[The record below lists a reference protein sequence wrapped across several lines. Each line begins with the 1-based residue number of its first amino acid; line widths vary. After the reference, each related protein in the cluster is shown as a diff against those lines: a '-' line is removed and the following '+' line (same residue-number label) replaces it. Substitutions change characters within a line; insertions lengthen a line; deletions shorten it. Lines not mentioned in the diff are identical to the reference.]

1 MEEVEFTIESLAIKI
16 YTNIPDKQNQIV
28 NFTRSMLYIPKSTN
42 NDEVVE
48 VESVALEEMPF
59 FTVDVEYPVDQ
70 LNRLDYQSRVNF
82 FFNSGK
88 FVDIL
93 RPYYVK
99 EDNSAVETYE
109 TDEGGDDSYYEK
121 RERRTRRNIMTM
133 LEILFPTKFPVIND
147 IQTSYD
153 FIKDKQSTRPFWFN
167 PFQTHYFSYLKIG
180 GNTYTIKKTVW
191 LNDMLNHPVYRK
203 MIVEYRKVRKWAD
216 EQLYS
221 KDSKFGKPEEQI
233 KDIKTKIKEELSK
246 MKEIIDKLNNI
257 ADDYINSSSK
267 SAGGATKAKTRNFR
281 NVTTAVNDANDK
293 YMVIDNTDNPDTD
306 TKPTNVVEPIVAP
319 SAITFID
326 DDLKWIE
333 TDTTQ
338 LVTSQTTDITAK
350 STPLKKQLREAYK
363 AIKGYEASINRLKIN
378 IENVKSYFKTAIA
391 KSITKAPSSTI
402 LRKFQATMN
411 EYKDPFRKSSNIYL
425 QHLID
430 GLFTDDATAE
440 EYYKLLDAIYKKYI
454 RDEVLDV
461 DDEELLTGGTNE
473 PKLVNV
479 GISYINVGESNKPT
493 REVYYMIDL
502 VDGEINNENVS
513 SIYCPFIGDYLGNQL
528 EYLIT
533 ESRNPVE
540 NKWAVDK
547 NRQMFSL
554 KKIEA
559 SIANNFSS
567 NELSASESI
576 PSRKLGPGQLTDIRQ
591 QPTRP
596 VLSPVQNFMAYIMKD
611 PSDLQKQ
618 LNELKAKYLDNDITS
633 LDALRILDQIK
644 EMKQSPFAKQ
654 LYEAIEGWNEN
665 MEIKNNKVINSLIAV
680 INSIKA
686 KKEMIANEKDSYA
699 TKNDPSKQRLLILS
713 KEEDIN
719 NILASIAEKVLA
731 HEKTKRER
739 ITGGST
745 RKHVNRDRH
754 EHKKNTKKHR

>member
-1 MEEVEFTIESLAIKI
+1 MDEVEFTIESLAIKI

-28 NFTRSMLYIPKSTN
+28 NFARSMLYIPKPTN
-42 NDEVVE
+42 NDEVIE
-48 VESVALEEMPF
+48 VESVALEDLPF
-59 FTVDVEYPVDQ
+59 FTTDVEYPVNQ
-70 LNRLDYQSRVNF
+70 LNLLDYQSRVNF

-99 EDNSAVETYE
+99 EDNVASETVKR
-109 TDEGGDDSYYEK
+109 TDDSYYEK
-121 RERRTRRNIMTM
+121 RERRTRGNIMTM

-153 FIKDKQSTRPFWFN
+153 FLKDKQSTRPFWFN

-180 GNTYTIKKTVW
+180 GGTYTIKKTVW
-191 LNDMLNHPVYRK
+191 LNDMLNHPLYRK
-203 MIVEYRKVRKWAD
+203 MIVEYRKVQKWAD
-216 EQLYS
+216 EQIYS
-221 KDSKFGKPEEQI
+221 KDSPLGNPVEQI
-233 KDIKTKIKEELSK
+233 KDIKPKIKAELNK
-246 MKEIIDKLNNI
+246 MNEIVTKLNAI
-257 ADDYINSSSK
+257 ADEYTK
-267 SAGGATKAKTRNFR
+267 SAGGVGKKKTGGLN
-281 NVTTAVNDANDK
+281 NVTTAVNNANNQYK
-293 YMVIDNTDNPDTD
+293 VIDNIEDEANENAVIEPAIVF
-306 TKPTNVVEPIVAP
+306 TKEE
-319 SAITFID
+319 ID
-326 DDLKWIE
+326 WIE
-333 TDTTQ
+333 SDATQ
-338 LVTSQTTDITAK
+338 IVTSPSGDITAK
-350 STPLKKQLREAYK
+350 SSPLKKQLREAYK
-363 AIKGYEASINRLKIN
+363 AIKGYEASITRLKKN
-378 IENVKSYFKTAIA
+378 IESVKSYFTTTIA
-391 KSITKAPSSTI
+391 KAINETPSTTI
-402 LRKFQATMN
+402 LRKFQSIMN

-430 GLFTDDATAE
+430 GLFTDDTAAE
-440 EYYKLLDAIYKKYI
+440 EYYKLLAAIYKKYI
-454 RDEVLDV
+454 RGEGLDEE
-461 DDEELLTGGTNE
+461 DEELLTGGTNE

-493 REVYYMIDL
+493 REVYFMIDL

-533 ESRNPVE
+533 ESRNPLE

-567 NELSASESI
+567 NELAARESV
-576 PSRKLGPGQLTDIRQ
+576 PGRKIGPGQLIENRQ
-591 QPTRP
+591 QPARP
-596 VLSPVQNFMAYIMKD
+596 IMSPVQNFMAYIMKD
-611 PSDLQKQ
+611 PTELQKQ
-618 LNELKAKYLDNDITS
+618 LDGLKSKYLDNDITS
-633 LDALRILDQIK
+633 LDAVRILDQIK

-665 MEIKNNKVINSLIAV
+665 MEIRNAKVINSLITV
-680 INSIKA
+680 INSINGRNQ
-686 KKEMIANEKDSYA
+686 IIITEKDNYE
-699 TKNDPSKQRLLILS
+699 TKNDSSKQRELKLS

-719 NILASIAEKVLA
+719 NILASIAEKVLV

-754 EHKKNTKKHR
+754 EHKKKTKKHR

>member
-1 MEEVEFTIESLAIKI
+1 MDEVEFTIESLAIKI

-28 NFTRSMLYIPKSTN
+28 NFTRNMLYIPKPTN
-42 NDEVVE
+42 NDEAVE
-48 VESVALEEMPF
+48 VESVALEELPF
-59 FTVDVEYPVDQ
+59 FTTDVEYPVDQ

-99 EDNSAVETYE
+99 EDNSASETLKS
-109 TDEGGDDSYYEK
+109 TDDSYYEK
-121 RERRTRRNIMTM
+121 RERRTRGNIMTM

-153 FIKDKQSTRPFWFN
+153 FLKDKQSTRPFWFN

-180 GNTYTIKKTVW
+180 GGTYTIKKTVW
-191 LNDMLNHPVYRK
+191 LNDMLNHPLYRK

-221 KDSKFGKPEEQI
+221 KDSKFGNPAEQI
-233 KDIKTKIKEELSK
+233 KDIKTKIREELNK
-246 MKEIIDKLNNI
+246 MSDIVAKLNAI
-257 ADDYINSSSK
+257 ADGYTK
-267 SAGGATKAKTRNFR
+267 SAGGAAKVITSGFK
-281 NVTTAVNDANDK
+281 NVTSAVNNANEQ
-293 YMVIDNTDNPDTD
+293 YTVIDNVDNIDDET
-306 TKPTNVVEPIVAP
+306 TE
-319 SAITFID
+319 SAIIEPAIALSD
-326 DDLKWIE
+326 PDIKWIE
-333 TDTTQ
+333 SDTTQ
-338 LVTSQTTDITAK
+338 IVTSPSGEISAA
-350 STPLKKQLREAYK
+350 SSPLKKQLREAYK
-363 AIKGYEASINRLKIN
+363 AIKGYEASINRLKTN
-378 IENVKSYFKTAIA
+378 IESVKSYFKTTIA
-391 KSITKAPSSTI
+391 KAIGKTPSTTI
-402 LRKFQATMN
+402 LRKFQAIMN

-430 GLFTDDATAE
+430 GLFTDDAAAE
-440 EYYKLLDAIYKKYI
+440 EYYKLLAAIYKKYI
-454 RDEVLDV
+454 RGEGLDEE
-461 DDEELLTGGTNE
+461 DEELLTGGTNE

-479 GISYINVGESNKPT
+479 GISYINIGESNKPT
-493 REVYYMIDL
+493 REVYFMVDL
-502 VDGEINNENVS
+502 VDGEINSENVS

-533 ESRNPVE
+533 ESRNPLE

-567 NELSASESI
+567 NELAARESVPGRKI
-576 PSRKLGPGQLTDIRQ
+576 GPSQLIENRQ

-596 VLSPVQNFMAYIMKD
+596 IVSPVQNFMAYIMKD
-611 PSDLQKQ
+611 PTDLQRQ
-618 LNELKAKYLDNDITS
+618 LDGLKSKYLDNDITS

-644 EMKQSPFAKQ
+644 EMKQTPFAKQ

-686 KKEMIANEKDSYA
+686 KKEMITNEKDSYA

-719 NILASIAEKVLA
+719 NILASIAEKVLS

>member
-1 MEEVEFTIESLAIKI
+1 MDEVEFTIESLAIKI

-28 NFTRSMLYIPKSTN
+28 NFTRSMLYIPKPTN

-48 VESVALEEMPF
+48 VETVALEELPF
-59 FTVDVEYPVDQ
+59 FTTDVEYPVDQ

-99 EDNSAVETYE
+99 EDNSTGKPFETVKSA
-109 TDEGGDDSYYEK
+109 DDSYYEK
-121 RERRTRRNIMTM
+121 RERRTRGNIMTM

-153 FIKDKQSTRPFWFN
+153 FLKDKQSTRPFWFN

-180 GNTYTIKKTVW
+180 GGTYTIKKTVW
-191 LNDMLNHPVYRK
+191 LNDMLNHPLYRK

-221 KDSKFGKPEEQI
+221 KDSPFGNPEEQI
-233 KDIKTKIKEELSK
+233 KDIKKKIKEELTK
-246 MKEIIDKLNNI
+246 MNEKVTKLNEI
-257 ADDYINSSSK
+257 ADDYITK
-267 SAGGATKAKTRNFR
+267 SASAAPKVKTFNLNSVTVLVKA
-281 NVTTAVNDANDK
+281 ANEQYK
-293 YMVIDNTDNPDTD
+293 VIDN
-306 TKPTNVVEPIVAP
+306 
-319 SAITFID
+319 ID
-326 DDLKWIE
+326 DDANETDFINVSPAIVFSEDDVKWIE
-333 TDTTQ
+333 SVGTKIVINQ
-338 LVTSQTTDITAK
+338 SKDITNMSSPFK
-350 STPLKKQLREAYK
+350 TQLREAYK
-363 AIKGYEASINRLKIN
+363 AINGYESSITRLKKD
-378 IENVKSYFKTAIA
+378 IENVKSYFTTTIA
-391 KSITKAPSSTI
+391 KAIVKTPSTTI
-402 LRKFQATMN
+402 LRKFQAIMN

-430 GLFTDDATAE
+430 GLFTDDTAAE
-440 EYYKLLDAIYKKYI
+440 EYYKLLAAIYKKYI
-454 RDEVLDV
+454 RGEVLDPE
-461 DDEELLTGGTNE
+461 DEELLTGGTNE
-473 PKLVNV
+473 PKLINV

-493 REVYYMIDL
+493 REVYFMVDL

-533 ESRNPVE
+533 ESRNPLE

-559 SIANNFSS
+559 SITNNFSS
-567 NELSASESI
+567 NELSASESV
-576 PSRKLGPGQLTDIRQ
+576 PGRKIGPGQLNENRQ
-591 QPTRP
+591 QPARP
-596 VLSPVQNFMAYIMKD
+596 IMSPVQNFMAYIMKD
-611 PSDLQKQ
+611 PTDLQRQ
-618 LNELKAKYLDNDITS
+618 LDELKRKYLDNDITS
-633 LDALRILDQIK
+633 LDAVRILDQIK

-686 KKEMIANEKDSYA
+686 KKEMITNEKESYA

-713 KEEDIN
+713 KEEDVN

-745 RKHVNRDRH
+745 RKHVNRHHH

>member
-1 MEEVEFTIESLAIKI
+1 MDEVEFTIESLAIKI

-28 NFTRSMLYIPKSTN
+28 NFTRNMLYIPKSIN
-42 NDEVVE
+42 NDEAVE
-48 VESVALEEMPF
+48 VESVALEELPF
-59 FTVDVEYPVDQ
+59 FTTDVEYPVDQ

-99 EDNSAVETYE
+99 EDNVAGETFKS
-109 TDEGGDDSYYEK
+109 TDDSYYEK
-121 RERRTRRNIMTM
+121 RERRTRGNIMTM

-153 FIKDKQSTRPFWFN
+153 FLKDKQSTRPFWFN

-180 GNTYTIKKTVW
+180 GGTYTIKKTVW

-221 KDSKFGKPEEQI
+221 KDSRFGNPAEQI
-233 KDIKTKIKEELSK
+233 KDIKTKIKAELNK
-246 MKEIIDKLNNI
+246 MSETVTKLNVI
-257 ADDYINSSSK
+257 ADDYIKGANK
-267 SAGGATKAKTRNFR
+267 SAGGAAKEKTISFIS
-281 NVTTAVNDANDK
+281 VTNTVNDANDK
-293 YMVIDNTDNPDTD
+293 YTVTDN
-306 TKPTNVVEPIVAP
+306 
-319 SAITFID
+319 ID
-326 DDLKWIE
+326 DEANEPAIIEPAIIFSDADIKWIE
-333 TDTTQ
+333 MD
-338 LVTSQTTDITAK
+338 TSQIFTIKSTDITVE
-350 STPLKKQLREAYK
+350 SNPLKKQLREAYK
-363 AIKGYEASINRLKIN
+363 AINGYESSINRLKKD
-378 IENVKSYFKTAIA
+378 IENVKSYFTTTIA
-391 KSITKAPSSTI
+391 KAIGKTPSTTI
-402 LRKFQATMN
+402 LRKFQAIMN

-430 GLFTDDATAE
+430 GLFTDDAAAE
-440 EYYKLLDAIYKKYI
+440 EYYKLLAAIYKKYI
-454 RDEVLDV
+454 RGEGLDAE
-461 DDEELLTGGTNE
+461 DEELLTGGTNE

-493 REVYYMIDL
+493 REVYFMVDL

-533 ESRNPVE
+533 ESRNPLE

-567 NELSASESI
+567 NELSASESV
-576 PSRKLGPGQLTDIRQ
+576 PGRKIGPGQLNENRQ

-596 VLSPVQNFMAYIMKD
+596 IMSPVQNFMAYIMKD
-611 PSDLQKQ
+611 PTDLQRQ
-618 LNELKAKYLDNDITS
+618 LDELKRKYLDNDITS

-686 KKEMIANEKDSYA
+686 KKEMITNEKESYA

-713 KEEDIN
+713 KEEDVN
-719 NILASIAEKVLA
+719 NILAIIAEKVLA

-754 EHKKNTKKHR
+754 EHKKSTKKHR

>member
-28 NFTRSMLYIPKSTN
+28 NFTRSMLYIPKPTN

-59 FTVDVEYPVDQ
+59 FTIDVEYPVDQ

-99 EDNSAVETYE
+99 EDNTAVETDE
-109 TDEGGDDSYYEK
+109 TADDSYYEK
-121 RERRTRRNIMTM
+121 RERRARRNIMTM

-180 GNTYTIKKTVW
+180 GSTYTIKKTVW

-221 KDSKFGKPEEQI
+221 KDSKFGNPAEQI
-233 KDIKTKIKEELSK
+233 KDIKTKIKEEFNK
-246 MKEIIDKLNNI
+246 MNEIVTELNVI
-257 ADDYINSSSK
+257 VDGTSK
-267 SAGGATKAKTRNFR
+267 SAGGAAKEKTNSFKS
-281 NVTTAVNDANDK
+281 VTEAVNKANKRHTDIERVDDDDANEPT
-293 YMVIDNTDNPDTD
+293 VIDLPLDKVFSEED
-306 TKPTNVVEPIVAP
+306 V
-319 SAITFID
+319 
-326 DDLKWIE
+326 KWIE
-333 TDTTQ
+333 TESTKLVRTQ
-338 LVTSQTTDITAK
+338 SGEITAT
-350 STPLKKQLREAYK
+350 SSPLKKQLREAYK
-363 AIKGYEASINRLKIN
+363 AIKGYEASINRLKTN
-378 IENVKSYFKTAIA
+378 IKNVKSYFKTTISS
-391 KSITKAPSSTI
+391 SITKAPSSTI
-402 LRKFQATMN
+402 LRKFQAIMN

-454 RDEVLDV
+454 RGEVIDA
-461 DDEELLTGGTNE
+461 DDEELLTGGTSE

-533 ESRNPVE
+533 ESRNPLE

-576 PSRKLGPGQLTDIRQ
+576 PNRKIGPGQLTDIRQ

-596 VLSPVQNFMAYIMKD
+596 VVSPVQNFMAYIMKD
-611 PSDLQKQ
+611 PTDLQKQ

-686 KKEMIANEKDSYA
+686 KREMIINEKDSYA

-719 NILASIAEKVLA
+719 NILAGIAEKVLS

>member
-1 MEEVEFTIESLAIKI
+1 MDEVEFTIESLAIKI

-28 NFTRSMLYIPKSTN
+28 NFTRNMLYMPKPTN
-42 NDEVVE
+42 NDEAVE
-48 VESVALEEMPF
+48 VESVALEELPF
-59 FTVDVEYPVDQ
+59 FTTDVEYPVDQ

-99 EDNSAVETYE
+99 EDNGASETVKSA
-109 TDEGGDDSYYEK
+109 DDSYYEK
-121 RERRTRRNIMTM
+121 RERRTRGNIMTM
-133 LEILFPTKFPVIND
+133 LEVLFPTKFPVIND

-153 FIKDKQSTRPFWFN
+153 FLKDKLSTRPFWFN

-180 GNTYTIKKTVW
+180 GGTYTIKKTVW
-191 LNDMLNHPVYRK
+191 LNDMLNHPLYRK

-221 KDSKFGKPEEQI
+221 KDSKFGNPAEQI
-233 KDIKTKIKEELSK
+233 KDIKTKIKEELTK
-246 MKEIIDKLNNI
+246 MSETVKELNAI
-257 ADDYINSSSK
+257 ADGYINPLNK
-267 SAGGATKAKTRNFR
+267 SAGGAAKVKTAGFK
-281 NVTTAVNDANDK
+281 NVTTAVNNANEQ
-293 YMVIDNTDNPDTD
+293 YMVIDNVDNIDDETTESAIIEPAIALGDTD
-306 TKPTNVVEPIVAP
+306 I
-319 SAITFID
+319 
-326 DDLKWIE
+326 KWIE
-333 TDTTQ
+333 SDTTQ
-338 LVTSQTTDITAK
+338 IVTSPSGEISAI
-350 STPLKKQLREAYK
+350 SSPLKKQLREAYK
-363 AIKGYEASINRLKIN
+363 AIKGYEASINRLKTN
-378 IENVKSYFKTAIA
+378 IESVKSYFKTTIA
-391 KSITKAPSSTI
+391 KAIGKTPSTTI
-402 LRKFQATMN
+402 LRKFQAIMN

-430 GLFTDDATAE
+430 GLFTDDAAAE
-440 EYYKLLDAIYKKYI
+440 EYYKLLAAIYKKYI
-454 RDEVLDV
+454 RGEGLDEE
-461 DDEELLTGGTNE
+461 DEELLTGGTNE

-479 GISYINVGESNKPT
+479 GISYINIGESNKPT
-493 REVYYMIDL
+493 REVYFMVDL

-533 ESRNPVE
+533 ESRNPLE

-559 SIANNFSS
+559 SIVNNFSS
-567 NELSASESI
+567 NELAARESVPGRKI
-576 PSRKLGPGQLTDIRQ
+576 GPSQLIENRQ

-596 VLSPVQNFMAYIMKD
+596 IVSPVQNFMAYIMKD
-611 PSDLQKQ
+611 PTDLQRQ
-618 LNELKAKYLDNDITS
+618 LDELKRKYLDNDITS

-686 KKEMIANEKDSYA
+686 KKEMITNEKESYA
-699 TKNDPSKQRLLILS
+699 TKYDPSKQRLLILS
-713 KEEDIN
+713 KEEDVN

-745 RKHVNRDRH
+745 RKHVNRHRN

>member
-1 MEEVEFTIESLAIKI
+1 MDEVEFTIESLAIKI

-42 NDEVVE
+42 NDEAVE
-48 VESVALEEMPF
+48 VESVALEELPF

-99 EDNSAVETYE
+99 EDNGASETVKSA
-109 TDEGGDDSYYEK
+109 DDSYYEK
-121 RERRTRRNIMTM
+121 RERRTRGNIMTM

-153 FIKDKQSTRPFWFN
+153 FLKDKQSTRPFWFN

-180 GNTYTIKKTVW
+180 GGTYTIKKTVW
-191 LNDMLNHPVYRK
+191 LNDMLNHPLYRK

-221 KDSKFGKPEEQI
+221 KDSRFGNPAEQI
-233 KDIKTKIKEELSK
+233 KDIKTKIKEELTK
-246 MKEIIDKLNNI
+246 MSETVKELNAI
-257 ADDYINSSSK
+257 ADGYINPLNK
-267 SAGGATKAKTRNFR
+267 SAGGAAKVKTAGFK
-281 NVTTAVNDANDK
+281 NVTTAVNNANEQ
-293 YMVIDNTDNPDTD
+293 YMVIDNVDNIDDET
-306 TKPTNVVEPIVAP
+306 TE
-319 SAITFID
+319 SAIIEPAIALGD
-326 DDLKWIE
+326 PDIKWIE
-333 TDTTQ
+333 SDTTQ
-338 LVTSQTTDITAK
+338 IVTSPSGEISAI
-350 STPLKKQLREAYK
+350 SSPLKKQLREAYK
-363 AIKGYEASINRLKIN
+363 AIKGYEASINRLKTN
-378 IENVKSYFKTAIA
+378 IESVKSYFKTTIA
-391 KSITKAPSSTI
+391 KAIGKTPSTTI
-402 LRKFQATMN
+402 LRKFQAIMN

-430 GLFTDDATAE
+430 GLFTDDAAAE
-440 EYYKLLDAIYKKYI
+440 EYYKLLAAIYKKYI
-454 RDEVLDV
+454 RGEGLDAE
-461 DDEELLTGGTNE
+461 DEELLTGGTNE

-479 GISYINVGESNKPT
+479 GISYINIGESNKPT
-493 REVYYMIDL
+493 REVYFMVDL

-533 ESRNPVE
+533 ESRNPLE

-559 SIANNFSS
+559 SIVNNFSS
-567 NELSASESI
+567 NELAARESVPGRKI
-576 PSRKLGPGQLTDIRQ
+576 GPSQLIENRQ

-596 VLSPVQNFMAYIMKD
+596 IVSPVQNFMAYIMKD
-611 PSDLQKQ
+611 PTDLQRQ
-618 LNELKAKYLDNDITS
+618 LDELKRKYLDNDITS
-633 LDALRILDQIK
+633 LDAIRILDQIK

-686 KKEMIANEKDSYA
+686 KKEMITNEKESYA

-713 KEEDIN
+713 KEEDVN

>member
-1 MEEVEFTIESLAIKI
+1 MDEVEFTIESLAIKI

-28 NFTRSMLYIPKSTN
+28 NFTRNMLYIPKPTN
-42 NDEVVE
+42 NDEAVE
-48 VESVALEEMPF
+48 VESVALEELPF
-59 FTVDVEYPVDQ
+59 FTTDVEYPVDQ

-99 EDNSAVETYE
+99 EDNSASETLKS
-109 TDEGGDDSYYEK
+109 TDDSYYEK
-121 RERRTRRNIMTM
+121 RERRTRGNIMTM

-153 FIKDKQSTRPFWFN
+153 FLKDKQSTRPFWFN

-180 GNTYTIKKTVW
+180 GGTYTIKKTVW
-191 LNDMLNHPVYRK
+191 LNDMLNHPLYRK

-221 KDSKFGKPEEQI
+221 KDSKFGNPAEQI
-233 KDIKTKIKEELSK
+233 KDIKTKIREELNK
-246 MKEIIDKLNNI
+246 MSDIVAKLNTI
-257 ADDYINSSSK
+257 ADGYTK
-267 SAGGATKAKTRNFR
+267 SAGGAAKVITSGFK
-281 NVTTAVNDANDK
+281 NVTSAVNNANEQ
-293 YMVIDNTDNPDTD
+293 YTVIDNVDNIDDET
-306 TKPTNVVEPIVAP
+306 TE
-319 SAITFID
+319 SAIIEPAIALSD
-326 DDLKWIE
+326 PDIKWIE
-333 TDTTQ
+333 SDTTQ
-338 LVTSQTTDITAK
+338 IVTSPSGEISAA
-350 STPLKKQLREAYK
+350 SSPLKKQLREAYK
-363 AIKGYEASINRLKIN
+363 AIKGYEASINRLKTN
-378 IENVKSYFKTAIA
+378 IESVKSYFKTTIA
-391 KSITKAPSSTI
+391 KAIGKTPSTTI
-402 LRKFQATMN
+402 LRKFQAIMN

-430 GLFTDDATAE
+430 GLFTDDAAAE
-440 EYYKLLDAIYKKYI
+440 EYYKLLAAIYKKYI
-454 RDEVLDV
+454 RGEGLDEE
-461 DDEELLTGGTNE
+461 DEELLTGGTNE

-479 GISYINVGESNKPT
+479 GISYINIGESNKPT
-493 REVYYMIDL
+493 REVYFMVDL
-502 VDGEINNENVS
+502 VDGEINSENVS

-533 ESRNPVE
+533 ESRNPLE

-567 NELSASESI
+567 NELAARESVPGRKI
-576 PSRKLGPGQLTDIRQ
+576 GPSQLIENRQ

-596 VLSPVQNFMAYIMKD
+596 IVSPVQNFMAYIMKD
-611 PSDLQKQ
+611 PTDLQRQ
-618 LNELKAKYLDNDITS
+618 LDGLKSKYLDNDITS
-633 LDALRILDQIK
+633 LDAVRILDQIK

-686 KKEMIANEKDSYA
+686 KKEMITNEKDSYA

-719 NILASIAEKVLA
+719 NILASIAEKVLS

-745 RKHVNRDRH
+745 RKHVNRHRH

>member
-1 MEEVEFTIESLAIKI
+1 MDEVEFTIESLAIKI

-28 NFTRSMLYIPKSTN
+28 NFTRSMLYIPKPTN
-42 NDEVVE
+42 NDEVIE
-48 VESVALEEMPF
+48 VESVALEDLPF
-59 FTVDVEYPVDQ
+59 FTTDVEYPVNQ

-99 EDNSAVETYE
+99 EDNVAGETFKS
-109 TDEGGDDSYYEK
+109 TDDSYYEK
-121 RERRTRRNIMTM
+121 RERRTRENIMTM

-153 FIKDKQSTRPFWFN
+153 FLKDKQSTRPFWFN

-180 GNTYTIKKTVW
+180 GGTYTIKKTVW

-221 KDSKFGKPEEQI
+221 KDSRFGNPAEQI
-233 KDIKTKIKEELSK
+233 KDIKTKIKAELNK
-246 MKEIIDKLNNI
+246 MSETVTKLNVI
-257 ADDYINSSSK
+257 ADDYIKDAKK
-267 SAGGATKAKTRNFR
+267 SAGGAEKEKTNSFIK
-281 NVTTAVNDANDK
+281 VTTAVNNANNQ
-293 YMVIDNTDNPDTD
+293 YMIIDNVDNTDDEAN
-306 TKPTNVVEPIVAP
+306 E
-319 SAITFID
+319 SAIIEPAIALGD
-326 DDLKWIE
+326 PDIKWIE
-333 TDTTQ
+333 SDTTQ
-338 LVTSQTTDITAK
+338 IVPSQPADITAK
-350 STPLKKQLREAYK
+350 SSPLKKQLREAFK
-363 AIKGYEASINRLKIN
+363 AIKGYEASINRLKTS
-378 IENVKSYFKTAIA
+378 IENVKSYFKTTIA
-391 KSITKAPSSTI
+391 KAIGKTPSTTI
-402 LRKFQATMN
+402 LRKFQSIMN

-430 GLFTDDATAE
+430 GLFTDDAAAE
-440 EYYKLLDAIYKKYI
+440 EYYKLLAAIYKKYI
-454 RDEVLDV
+454 RGEGLDAE
-461 DDEELLTGGTNE
+461 DEELLTGGTNE

-479 GISYINVGESNKPT
+479 GISYINIGESNKPT
-493 REVYYMIDL
+493 REVYFMVDL
-502 VDGEINNENVS
+502 VDGEINSENVS

-533 ESRNPVE
+533 ESRNPLE

-567 NELSASESI
+567 NELSASESV
-576 PSRKLGPGQLTDIRQ
+576 PGRKIGPGQLNENRQ
-591 QPTRP
+591 QPARP
-596 VLSPVQNFMAYIMKD
+596 IMSPVQNFMAYIMKD
-611 PSDLQKQ
+611 PTDLQKQ
-618 LNELKAKYLDNDITS
+618 LDELKRKYLDNDITS
-633 LDALRILDQIK
+633 LDSVRILDQIK

-665 MEIKNNKVINSLIAV
+665 LEIKNNKVINSLIAV

-686 KKEMIANEKDSYA
+686 KKEMITNEKESYA

-713 KEEDIN
+713 KEEDVN

>member
-1 MEEVEFTIESLAIKI
+1 MDEVEFTIESLAIKI

-28 NFTRSMLYIPKSTN
+28 NFTRNMLYIPKPTN
-42 NDEVVE
+42 NDEAVE
-48 VESVALEEMPF
+48 VESVALEELPF
-59 FTVDVEYPVDQ
+59 FTTDVEYPVDQ

-99 EDNSAVETYE
+99 EDNSASETLKS
-109 TDEGGDDSYYEK
+109 TDDSYYEK
-121 RERRTRRNIMTM
+121 RERRTRGNIMTM

-153 FIKDKQSTRPFWFN
+153 FLKDKQSTRPFWFN

-180 GNTYTIKKTVW
+180 GGTYTIKKTVW
-191 LNDMLNHPVYRK
+191 LNDMLNHPLYRK

-221 KDSKFGKPEEQI
+221 KDSKFGNPAEQI
-233 KDIKTKIKEELSK
+233 KDIKTKIREELNK
-246 MKEIIDKLNNI
+246 MSDIVAKLNAI
-257 ADDYINSSSK
+257 ADGYTK
-267 SAGGATKAKTRNFR
+267 SAGGAAKVITSGFK
-281 NVTTAVNDANDK
+281 NVTSAVNNANEQ
-293 YMVIDNTDNPDTD
+293 YTVIDNVDNIDDET
-306 TKPTNVVEPIVAP
+306 TE
-319 SAITFID
+319 SAIIEPAIALSD
-326 DDLKWIE
+326 PDIKWIE
-333 TDTTQ
+333 SDTTQ
-338 LVTSQTTDITAK
+338 IVTSPSGEISAA
-350 STPLKKQLREAYK
+350 SSPLKKQLREAYK
-363 AIKGYEASINRLKIN
+363 AIKGYEASINRLKTN
-378 IENVKSYFKTAIA
+378 IESVKSYFKTTIA
-391 KSITKAPSSTI
+391 KAIGKTPSTTI
-402 LRKFQATMN
+402 LRKFQAIMN

-430 GLFTDDATAE
+430 GLFTDDAAAE
-440 EYYKLLDAIYKKYI
+440 EYYKLLAAIYKKYI
-454 RDEVLDV
+454 RGEGLDEE
-461 DDEELLTGGTNE
+461 DEELLTGGTNE

-479 GISYINVGESNKPT
+479 GISYINIGESNKPT
-493 REVYYMIDL
+493 REVYFMVDL
-502 VDGEINNENVS
+502 VDGEINSENVS

-533 ESRNPVE
+533 ESRNPLE

-567 NELSASESI
+567 NELAARESVPGRKI
-576 PSRKLGPGQLTDIRQ
+576 GPSQLIENRQ

-596 VLSPVQNFMAYIMKD
+596 IVSPVQNFMAYIMKD
-611 PSDLQKQ
+611 PTDLQRQ
-618 LNELKAKYLDNDITS
+618 LDGLKSKYLDNDITS
-633 LDALRILDQIK
+633 LDAVRILDQIK

-686 KKEMIANEKDSYA
+686 KKEMITNEKDSYA

-719 NILASIAEKVLA
+719 NILASIAEKVLS

-745 RKHVNRDRH
+745 RKHVNRHRH